1 MPNERS
7 SHSQPTPRGGGLA
20 PAIAIAVA
28 LVAAGSVDSRTQ
40 VALLIAIG
48 AFGLIGLVEDL
59 AGVPVLWRFVLQLAA
74 AAAVAPW
81 LLSDLGGQR
90 TVALIGGAIALLFV
104 VAYVNA
110 FNFMDGING
119 IAVAQTLVAGATWY
133 VVGQVEH
140 VASFATAGA
149 VAAAAALAFAP
160 FNFPRA
166 RVFLGDVGSYALG
179 AALAVLAVVGLRAG
193 IAPEAVL
200 APLSLY
206 VADTGATLVRRLRR
220 GEPWYRPHR
229 DHVYQQLV
237 RSGWSHTT
245 TTLVVGA
252 VMLVT
257 AALGAVSLGTGIGER
272 VAADAGILVV
282 LAGYLMAPRLARSR
296 RQEAAVA

>member
-20 PAIAIAVA
+20 PAIAIAIA

-40 VALLIAIG
+40 VAMLIAIG

-81 LLSDLGGQR
+81 LLADLGGQR
-90 TVALIGGAIALLFV
+90 AVALLGGAIALLFV

-119 IAVAQTLVAGATWY
+119 ISVAQTLVAGATWY
-133 VVGQVEH
+133 VVGQVEDI
-140 VASFATAGA
+140 ASFATAGA

-160 FNFPRA
+160 FNFPHA

-206 VADTGATLVRRLRR
+206 VADTGATLVRRFRR

-229 DHVYQQLV
+229 DHVYQQLGARGGRTPPPPSSWG
-237 RSGWSHTT
+237 RSCW
-245 TTLVVGA
+245 
-252 VMLVT
+252 
-257 AALGAVSLGTGIGER
+257 
-272 VAADAGILVV
+272 
-282 LAGYLMAPRLARSR
+282 
-296 RQEAAVA
+296 